1 MTESEVDMEKRL
13 YELEKKLPVLEM
25 TTTTHAASTAKDI
38 SEIKEVMKD
47 MAISLQ
53 SLAVWEERH
62 SNLTDTIK
70 RIFKAIEKSDERLE
84 RLEKME
90 NAIQPLRI
98 SIAELNKKMSAI
110 EPHIPNMKLAT
121 GWVFKAVLALVS
133 LETLALLF
141 AVIKYLNKV

>member
-1 MTESEVDMEKRL
+1 MNECKAAMEKRL
-13 YELEKKLPVLEM
+13 YELERKLPVIEI
-25 TTTTHAASTAKDI
+25 TTTAHAATTAKDI

-84 RLEKME
+84 RLEKIE
-90 NAIQPLRI
+90 NAIHPLRT
-98 SIAELNKKMSAI
+98 SITELSRKMQEI
-110 EPHIPNMKLAT
+110 EPHIPNMRLAT

-133 LETLALLF
+133 FETLILL
-141 AVIKYLNKV
+141 AAILQYLNRR